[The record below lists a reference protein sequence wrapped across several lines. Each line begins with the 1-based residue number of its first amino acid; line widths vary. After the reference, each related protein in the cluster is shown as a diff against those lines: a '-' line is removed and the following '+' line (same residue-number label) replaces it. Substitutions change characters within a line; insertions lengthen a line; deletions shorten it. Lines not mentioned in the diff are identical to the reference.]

1 MDTDNP
7 RARVAMACEVCRK
20 RKRKCDG
27 AMPKCSWC
35 LVKDTDCNYVVD
47 KPKKRKPD
55 PDYIATLEAQAEALK
70 AEVRRLG
77 TLVTDS
83 TMPKHI
89 CDILEETHDTENA
102 ATQVDTDT
110 QQISEEMDYTGDS
123 PAIHDISELTWR
135 LRIDESG
142 ETTFIGPSGNF
153 CFPVSHPPRG
163 EMKQK
168 TNTGDSYIRE
178 PATLRLDPNTSKVA
192 RHLVSLFITFVNPIH
207 QFVDVTTLRSLE
219 ANPYFDA
226 VDILTCTI
234 LAAGALFSDDS
245 ESKALGDK
253 MAHYAESAIL
263 QICRQRPCVETV
275 QALSILCWREL
286 GLDNEN
292 MAWMYN
298 SMAASLALHLGL
310 TVSSQENLDK
320 SGTREIA
327 GVRAP
332 SSQPLRIRALWST
345 LLLDGIA
352 TSMMGRNCIIPWRR
366 VEASTF
372 ATATLD
378 PSQDEINVCPIG
390 NLFSCPASD
399 HQLNLAHSYAFRF
412 NKLDEPE
419 RFNLLLEAREHLLSF
434 YRQLDPH
441 IQLQKDTSSPQ
452 VIFLHMSYNMSQ
464 LLIHRPYVKEPVDSA
479 AHRLSL
485 RTMSIAASAMV
496 RLLRRYEKIGLYDKV
511 PPFVVHNV
519 LSAAVTL
526 LLMAT
531 AKQSSLRS
539 RSISRFRVCI
549 SALEAIGCRWS
560 KARQAIL
567 ILRQLA
573 QRWRA
578 SIALPMHQSFPLA
591 PQPGPEPLVMTAE
604 DEPTDTTY
612 TYTGPENDAS
622 PAAEPLT
629 AEQWDA
635 MEAASAWQTIDH
647 VDFIDYGQMD
657 LWALHYARS

>member
-1 MDTDNP
+1 
-7 RARVAMACEVCRK
+7 MACEVCRK

-47 KPKKRKPD
+47 KPKKRKLD

-77 TLVTDS
+77 NLVTDS
-83 TMPKHI
+83 TIPKHI

-102 ATQVDTDT
+102 PSQLDTKI
-110 QQISEEMDYTGDS
+110 QQISEEIDYTGDS
-123 PAIHDISELTWR
+123 PAIHDISDLTWR

-163 EMKQK
+163 EVKRK
-168 TNTGDSYIRE
+168 TDADDDHIQE
-178 PATLRLDPNTSKVA
+178 PVTLRLDPNTSRVA
-192 RHLVSLFITFVNPIH
+192 RHLVSLFTAFVNPVH
-207 QFVDVTTLRSLE
+207 QFVDQTRLGSLE
-219 ANPYFDA
+219 DNPHFNT

-245 ESKALGDK
+245 ESKSLGDK
-253 MAHYAESAIL
+253 MAQNAESTIL
-263 QICRQRPCVETV
+263 QIYRERPSVETV

-298 SMAASLALHLGL
+298 SMAASLALQLGL
-310 TVSSQENLDK
+310 TVSSLENLDK
-320 SGTREIA
+320 SGTRETA

-332 SSQPLRIRALWST
+332 SSQPLRIRVLWST
-345 LLLDGIA
+345 LLLDRIA
-352 TSMMGRNCIIPWRR
+352 TSMMGRNCIIPWKR
-366 VEASTF
+366 VQALTF
-372 ATATLD
+372 ATATPD
-378 PSQDEINVCPIG
+378 PSQDEIV
-390 NLFSCPASD
+390 FD
-399 HQLNLAHSYAFRF
+399 HHCRLWFIHDQYMDRIYAFGF

-419 RFNLLLEAREHLLSF
+419 RFNLLLEAREQLLLF
-434 YRQLDPH
+434 YRQLDPR
-441 IQLQKDTSSPQ
+441 IQLQKGTSSPQ

-485 RTMSIAASAMV
+485 RTMSIAAGAMV
-496 RLLRRYEKIGLYDKV
+496 RLLRRYEKLDSYEKV
-511 PPFVVHNV
+511 PPFVFHNV

-531 AKQSSLRS
+531 AKQSSLRNQ
-539 RSISRFRVCI
+539 SISRFRVCV
-549 SALEAIGCRWS
+549 SALEAIGRRWL
-560 KARQAIL
+560 KARQGIL
-567 ILRQLA
+567 VLRQLA
-573 QRWRA
+573 QRWRV

-591 PQPGPEPLVMTAE
+591 PQPGPEPPATTAE
-604 DEPTDTTY
+604 DDPTDTTY
-612 TYTGPENDAS
+612 TYTSPENDAG
-622 PAAEPLT
+622 PAVEPLM
-629 AEQWDA
+629 AEQLDP
-635 MEAASAWQTIDH
+635 MEAAPAWQTIDH
-647 VDFIDYGQMD
+647 VDFIDYSQID
-657 LWALHYARS
+657 LWALQYIRD

>member
-1 MDTDNP
+1 
-7 RARVAMACEVCRK
+7 MACEVCRK
-20 RKRKCDG
+20 RKRK
-27 AMPKCSWC
+27 
-35 LVKDTDCNYVVD
+35 
-47 KPKKRKPD
+47 
-55 PDYIATLEAQAEALK
+55 
-70 AEVRRLG
+70 
-77 TLVTDS
+77 
-83 TMPKHI
+83 
-89 CDILEETHDTENA
+89 
-102 ATQVDTDT
+102 
-110 QQISEEMDYTGDS
+110 ISEEMDYTGDS

-168 TNTGDSYIRE
+168 TNTGDNHIRE

-253 MAHYAESAIL
+253 TAHYAESAIL
-263 QICRQRPCVETV
+263 QICRERPCVETV

-310 TVSSQENLDK
+310 TVSSLENLDK
-320 SGTREIA
+320 SGTRETA
-327 GVRAP
+327 G
-332 SSQPLRIRALWST
+332 
-345 LLLDGIA
+345 
-352 TSMMGRNCIIPWRR
+352 
-366 VEASTF
+366 
-372 ATATLD
+372 
-378 PSQDEINVCPIG
+378 
-390 NLFSCPASD
+390 
-399 HQLNLAHSYAFRF
+399 LNLAHSYAFGF
-412 NKLDEPE
+412 NKLDASE
-419 RFNLLLEAREHLLSF
+419 RFNLLLEAREQLLLF
-434 YRQLDPH
+434 YRQLDPCT
-441 IQLQKDTSSPQ
+441 QLQKDTSSPQ

-485 RTMSIAASAMV
+485 RTMSIAAGAMV
-496 RLLRRYEKIGLYDKV
+496 RLLRRYEKMGSYDKV

-539 RSISRFRVCI
+539 RSISRFRVCV

-573 QRWRA
+573 QRWRV

-591 PQPGPEPLVMTAE
+591 SQPGPEPVVMTAE

-612 TYTGPENDAS
+612 TYTSPENDTS
-622 PAAEPLT
+622 PVAEPLT

-635 MEAASAWQTIDH
+635 MEAASAWQTIDP

-657 LWALHYARS
+657 LWALQYARS